1 MARDEVD
8 EILGDEEADEGAAP
22 PAAPAKPAALPDGLL
37 VAAEE
42 IMDVLGGSWGS
53 ESPSDSDSKVQKATK
68 AAARRAK
75 AEILAQALLDFFQI
89 ADGQPHAE
97 GPHEDEE
104 EALPDEVDAI
114 MGEEDDE
121 PPFG

>member
-8 EILGDEEADEGAAP
+8 DILDSMAGEDGGEEGAPAP
-22 PAAPAKPAALPDGLL
+22 KAPAAPAALPEGLL

-53 ESPSDSDSKVQKATK
+53 EAPSDSDSKVQKATK
-68 AAARRAK
+68 AASRRAK

-89 ADGQPHAE
+89 ADGDPHEE
-97 GPHEDEE
+97 GPHTG
-104 EALPDEVDAI
+104 EAKEPDGGV
-114 MGEEDDE
+114 
-121 PPFG
+121 PFE